1 MTISHNPPVADF
13 PAREEDTNTIMNI
26 SQEEFDEM
34 FLNWSYLNIT
44 YFVHKNATELGKSLK
59 GDLQW
64 KFHSF
69 NIQ

>member
-1 MTISHNPPVADF
+1 MSKEDSFQMTISHTPPVADF

-44 YFVHKNATELGKSLK
+44 YFVHKNATELGKSLEGNLK
-59 GDLQW
+59 
-64 KFHSF
+64 
-69 NIQ
+69 